1 MSGHERISVMTDKKP
16 LFERIKNRFR
26 GAEGTNRG
34 IVGDVAHD
42 NILYG
47 ELLDMWLKSCSLK
60 VKRSSYARYCHLVNT
75 HIRPSLGKLRL
86 REIDNDRL
94 EDYVAF
100 LLAEGRID
108 KSGGLSPKT
117 VSDILC
123 IVKSSLRHAQARGY
137 ALFCSPE
144 LISVK
149 RGKGEMRVLCADE
162 QLKITEY
169 LTRDTDELKLGILL
183 SLYAGL
189 RIGEV
194 CALKWDDIDTKSGI
208 CSVKRTLLRIQSDG
222 SDGRKTEIII
232 TSPKS
237 ESSERDIPLP
247 DFLLETAAKL
257 KKGDDCY
264 VLTGRS
270 DKFVEPRTMQN
281 AFKRMLADCGIEDAN
296 YHALRHTFATR
307 CVEIG
312 FEIKSLS
319 EILGHSSVNITLN
332 KYVHPSLELK
342 KQNMNKLNIRKV

>member
-1 MSGHERISVMTDKKP
+1 MSEYERTAVLTNKKP
-16 LFERIKNRFR
+16 LFERIKNRLH
-26 GAEGTNRG
+26 GADCADHGSENTKRNN
-34 IVGDVAHD
+34 D
-42 NILYG
+42 ILYG

-60 VKRSSYARYCHLVNT
+60 VKRSSYARYSHLVNA
-75 HIRPSLGKLRL
+75 HIRPSLARLRL
-86 REIDNDRL
+86 SEIDNDRL

-108 KSGGLSPKT
+108 KSGGLSSKT

-123 IVKSSLRHAQARGY
+123 IVKSSLRHAQARGFE
-137 ALFCSPE
+137 LHCSPE

-149 RGKGEMRVLCADE
+149 RGKSEMRVLGSDE
-162 QLKITEY
+162 QLRITEY
-169 LTRDTDELKLGILL
+169 LTSDTDEMKLGILL

-194 CALKWDDIDTKSGI
+194 CALKWGDIDTKSGI
-208 CSVKRTLLRIQSDG
+208 CSVKRTLLRIQSDSG
-222 SDGRKTEIII
+222 NGKKTEIII
-232 TSPKS
+232 SSPKS

-247 DFLLETAAKL
+247 DFLLETAAAL

-264 VLTGRS
+264 VLTGRG

-281 AFKRMLADCGIEDAN
+281 AFKRMLADCDIEDAN